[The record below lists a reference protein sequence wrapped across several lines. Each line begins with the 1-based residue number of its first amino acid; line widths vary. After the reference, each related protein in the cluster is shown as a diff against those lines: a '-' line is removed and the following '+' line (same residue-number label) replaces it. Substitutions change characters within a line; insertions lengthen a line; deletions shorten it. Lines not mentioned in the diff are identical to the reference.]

1 MLIDRPRTHRAV
13 PEPSGLRLPDIQHAC
28 SRNVPPGTRTRGHE
42 PIGDGVSTVT
52 PPRIK
57 PPGLCG
63 HRTNDSC
70 KHKHFAA
77 RRACAL
83 GTSPLRSRG
92 RRPAASLSGRDPPH
106 FPMGAADGAPL
117 ARGDGCPP
125 CSVCDRRPTALLLA
139 SYACLR
145 CVREDDDADP
155 IVSQMVPTTMVLMK
169 AQTPD

>member
-1 MLIDRPRTHRAV
+1 
-13 PEPSGLRLPDIQHAC
+13 
-28 SRNVPPGTRTRGHE
+28 
-42 PIGDGVSTVT
+42 
-52 PPRIK
+52 
-57 PPGLCG
+57 
-63 HRTNDSC
+63 
-70 KHKHFAA
+70 
-77 RRACAL
+77 
-83 GTSPLRSRG
+83 
-92 RRPAASLSGRDPPH
+92 
-106 FPMGAADGAPL
+106 MGAADGAPL